1 MRYLRYLT
9 VAGALVCSICVGPSV
24 LVADEAVDTRRPP
37 AITATDVPAVPAEFF
52 ERLRQ
57 YQNVRTAGFQG
68 WAADGK
74 GMLIATRFGN
84 SLQLHRVYE
93 PGGRREQVTF
103 FDEPAGGRPLPKAAD
118 GALLVTM
125 SQGGNENDQI
135 YFFDRGTGRA
145 TLLTDGKSRNELGP
159 VSEDG
164 ARMIVHSNRRNGRD
178 TDIYVTDT
186 RQPGGDRSLL
196 ETNGEFW
203 IAADWS
209 HDGSRLALL
218 RYVSIN
224 ESYPALLDV
233 ATKKLTPLPMP
244 AKTNDNASIKSR
256 ASALG
261 ATAGLP
267 SSAPP
272 NLALLDELAVAPEA
286 QPSQKIAFGAAAFTP
301 DGGSLYVTSDA
312 RGEYL
317 ELAKVDL
324 ASGKYQWLAPGL
336 GWDVSDI
343 EVDADSGL
351 IAFTV
356 NEDGASRLYLLAADK
371 PVAVEL
377 PLGVIAGLE
386 FSPDGKRLGF
396 TLARPDAPADAYSI
410 DIAGGRAVGEATRW
424 TYSEVGGLNPAK
436 FVRPERIAFKSFDGR
451 EVPAHY
457 YRPPGASREKRA
469 PVVIDIHGGPEAQS
483 RPIFSGPTQFLV
495 IEEGIAVI
503 YPNVRG
509 SAGYGKTYLQL
520 DNAQLRED
528 SVKDIGALLD
538 WIGQQPELDSSR
550 IAVQG
555 GSYGGYMVLASL
567 VHYGERLRAGIDIV
581 GIANFISFLERTSPY
596 RQDLRRAE
604 YGDERDAEMRKV
616 FERISPL
623 AGADKIRAALLVAHG
638 VNDPRVPY
646 FEAQQIAE
654 KVRSAGRPVWTVYA
668 DNEGHGFAKKDNR
681 DYLTA
686 VQMLFLEKFL
696 KG

>member
-1 MRYLRYLT
+1 MRYLRL
-9 VAGALVCSICVGPSV
+9 AGCLLFVSMLNTAGPNM
-24 LVADEAVDTRRPP
+24 LRAGEGTAAPADARRPP
-37 AITATDVPAVPAEFF
+37 AITTSDVPEVPAEFF

-68 WAADGK
+68 WATDGK

-186 RQPGGDRSLL
+186 RKPGGDTSLL

-209 HDGSRLALL
+209 RDGSRLALL

-244 AKTNDNASIKSR
+244 NDANLK
-256 ASALG
+256 
-261 ATAGLP
+261 AGQKV
-267 SSAPP
+267 
-272 NLALLDELAVAPEA
+272 AV
-286 QPSQKIAFGAAAFTP
+286 GAAAFTP
-301 DGGSLYVTSDA
+301 DGKSLYVTSDA

-324 ASGKYQWLAPGL
+324 ATGRYEWLAPGL
-336 GWDVSDI
+336 GWDVSDL
-343 EVDADSGL
+343 EVDTDSGL
-351 IAFTV
+351 VAFTV
-356 NEDGASRLYLLAADK
+356 NEDGASRLYLLGKGK
-371 PVAVEL
+371 PLAVEL

-396 TLARPDAPADAYSI
+396 TLARPDAPADAYSV
-410 DIAGGRAVGEATRW
+410 DLAGGHAAGEATRW
-424 TYSEVGGLNPAK
+424 TYSEVGGLNPAT

-469 PVVIDIHGGPEAQS
+469 PVVIDIHGGPEGQS

-495 IEEGIAVI
+495 IEQGIAVI

-550 IAVQG
+550 VAVQG

-604 YGDERDAEMRKV
+604 YGDERDPEMRKV

-623 AGADKIRAALLVAHG
+623 AGADKIRAALMVAHG

-654 KVRSAGRPVWTVYA
+654 KVHSAGRPVWTVYA

-696 KG
+696 KGA

>member
-1 MRYLRYLT
+1 LRFLV
-9 VAGALVCSICVGPSV
+9 VAVSFTCSIGVGSDVVHAGEANNEP
-24 LVADEAVDTRRPP
+24 ADVRRPP
-37 AITATDVPAVPAEFF
+37 AITASDVPAVPAEFF

-68 WAADGK
+68 WSADGK

-186 RQPGGDRSLL
+186 RQPGGDTTLL
-196 ETNGEFW
+196 ETDGQFW

-209 HDGSRLALL
+209 GDGSRLALL

-233 ATKKLTPLPMP
+233 KTKQLAPLPMP
-244 AKTNDNASIKSR
+244 GAADGDRAKPND
-256 ASALG
+256 
-261 ATAGLP
+261 
-267 SSAPP
+267 
-272 NLALLDELAVAPEA
+272 A
-286 QPSQKIAFGAAAFTP
+286 QLSKVAFGAAAFTP
-301 DGGSLYVTSDA
+301 DGKSLYVTCDA

-324 ASGKYQWLAPGL
+324 ASGKYEWLAPGL
-336 GWDVSDI
+336 GWDVSDL
-343 EVDADSGL
+343 EVDTDSGL
-351 IAFTV
+351 VAFTV
-356 NEDGASRLYLLAADK
+356 NEDGASRLYLLGEGK

-410 DIAGGRAVGEATRW
+410 DIAGGRAAGEATRW
-424 TYSEVGGLNPAK
+424 TYSEVGGLNPST

-567 VHYGERLRAGIDIV
+567 VHYGERIRAGIDIV

-623 AGADKIRAALLVAHG
+623 AGADKIRAALMVAHG